1 METVLILEIIRYYAL
16 SIYRHANTPEGVP
29 SVLTVL
35 NTAEAERNT
44 EQTLPDD
51 CESMKLQVAAN
62 KP

>member
-1 METVLILEIIRYYAL
+1 MVSRVFCRLHLLED
-16 SIYRHANTPEGVP
+16 VP

-44 EQTLPDD
+44 EQQEQSFCFVFVGLFLPDD
-51 CESMKLQVAAN
+51 CESMKLEVAAN